1 MALHV
6 LGYVVQ
12 QPALSILALFMG
24 IYGLMGLAWGREWLR
39 KSVFPFFL
47 FVFSV
52 PLGARSEFITFPLRQ
67 LVSWLVEVVAHWIL
81 GIDVTRVGTQLFD
94 SSGTYQYEIAAACSG
109 MRSLIAIFLLATIYG
124 FIAFRSAWKRL
135 LLMAL
140 AFPLAILGNL
150 ARMLLIIMAAE
161 LGGQEAG
168 NYVHESSLF
177 SLVPY
182 VPAII
187 GLLVVGRLLEKWRD
201 SDASVEQ
208 KHP

>member
-1 MALHV
+1 
-6 LGYVVQ
+6 
-12 QPALSILALFMG
+12 
-24 IYGLMGLAWGREWLR
+24 MGLAWGREWLR

-67 LVSWLVEVVAHWIL
+67 LVTWLVEVVAHWIL
-81 GIDVTRVGTQLFD
+81 GIDVIRVGTQLFD
-94 SSGTYQYEIAAACSG
+94 SSGTYQYEVAAACSG
-109 MRSLIAIFLLATIYG
+109 IRSLIAIFLLATIYG
-124 FIAFRSAWKRL
+124 FIAFRPMWKRL

-140 AFPLAILGNL
+140 AFPLAVLGNL
-150 ARMLLIIMAAE
+150 TRMLFIIMAAE
-161 LGGQEAG
+161 LGGQKAG

-187 GLLVVGRLLEKWRD
+187 GLLVAGRLMEERRD
-201 SDASVEQ
+201 PDASVEQ